1 MSGRN
6 NKAQCSSGI
15 IWNAL
20 ASAVCW
26 KSPARI
32 YSKYISC
39 TPSSEIDLFFFWL
52 SGYWLYVYNIKCK
65 GGLMQN
71 FSSSHF
77 FPSFLFFSFSDCFL
91 LLQETLLLLRWS
103 PADLWAVL
111 LYISIV
117 CQPSASIYICPIV
130 YIVIVHSRDYIVWK
144 IYLYFMHK

>member
-77 FPSFLFFSFSDCFL
+77 FRLFFSFSGCFL

-117 CQPSASIYICPIV
+117 CQPSASIYMP
-130 YIVIVHSRDYIVWK
+130 HS
-144 IYLYFMHK
+144 LYSNTAQQRLYSLANLFVFYA